1 MLRAVRSP
9 RFTLV
14 PPTGREA
21 FTLKATP
28 LALQHAPLLHALYA
42 SAPGYF
48 SLLGTRVPTPA
59 EVMRDVEIALLDP
72 RRRLELLHDGAGE
85 FVGSLDYKL
94 DYPEDGDLT
103 INLLLIREDRQ
114 SQGLGE
120 QAVRDLEGRLSPR
133 TGRILASVLG
143 DNPRGAR
150 FWERQGYTFALDA
163 RPVMTWY
170 AKPLATPHAQPARRT
185 LSLAGD

>member
-1 MLRAVRSP
+1 M
-9 RFTLV
+9 
-14 PPTGREA
+14 
-21 FTLKATP
+21 KATP
-28 LALQHAPLLHALYA
+28 LALHHAPLLHALYA
-42 SAPGYF
+42 AAPGYF
-48 SLLGTRVPTPA
+48 ALLGTRVPTPA
-59 EVMRDVEIALLDP
+59 EVTRDVEIALLDP
-72 RRRLELLHDGAGE
+72 RRRLELLHDDAGE

-120 QAVRDLEGRLSPR
+120 RAVRDLEGRLSPR
-133 TGRILASVLG
+133 TGRVLASVLG

-150 FWERQGYTFALDA
+150 FWERQGFAFALDA

-170 AKPLATPHAQPARRT
+170 AKPLAALYGQPARRT

>member
-1 MLRAVRSP
+1 M
-9 RFTLV
+9 
-14 PPTGREA
+14 
-21 FTLKATP
+21 KATP
-28 LALQHAPLLHALYA
+28 LALQHAPLLHELYA

-59 EVMRDVEIALLDP
+59 EVARDVEIALLDP
-72 RRRLELLHDGAGE
+72 RRRLELLHDEAGE
-85 FVGSLDYKL
+85 CVGSLDYKL
-94 DYPEDGDLT
+94 DYPEPGDLT
-103 INLLLIREDRQ
+103 INLLLIREGRQ

-120 QAVRDLEGRLSPR
+120 AAVRDLEGRVPPG
-133 TGRILASVLG
+133 TTRILASVLG

-150 FWERQGYTFALDA
+150 FWERLGYTFARDA

-170 AKPLATPHAQPARRT
+170 AKPVAAPHGSSARRP